1 MYETAGKIITLLFFV
16 FQGYCLQFFY
26 GSFLEGRIRSKPVTS
41 VAAVA
46 LYVVFLAAMD
56 SAEPSGA
63 GDYRLTAVKMILSVC
78 ILYIIALCFYR
89 AFCPI
94 TVFLAVT
101 FQACADITRYLIA
114 ILFGETGDLLINL
127 LNSGFKNGVI
137 TSEKDFGIL
146 LNCTVVGEW
155 ILQYTAIVF
164 LLRFSLKRIVCYYK
178 GKNYAINGTE
188 LMFILV
194 PSSVGLMICMLLRI
208 IMISAEDGVPKLL
221 YEKYP
226 VLIAVIPA
234 ILLLSLLSILCGV
247 KLFQDMIYR
256 NRERSGRIVLEKQIA
271 SMREQMEET
280 ERVYSNIRR
289 IKHDMKN
296 TVSVIMRLSDLN
308 GGEENTELK
317 KYLAELSGDLEKSE
331 LLFKTGNTVADTLLN
346 IKYHEGK
353 RYIEELQIDAKELM
367 FPKDLKIFSYDI
379 GAVLGNALD
388 NAIEACVKL
397 NNEPGTEAFIRLYS
411 MQKNGIFILGIENS
425 FDGKLKLR
433 NGEELPMTDKADK
446 NAHGMGLFNI
456 KNTAEKYGGTMDFQ
470 VRDKVFVLSVMMKN
484 EEPKENSYERSKKW
498 ILE

>member
-1 MYETAGKIITLLFFV
+1 MYEAAGKIITLIFFV
-16 FQGYCLQFFY
+16 FQGYCLQYFY
-26 GSFLEGRIRSKPVTS
+26 GSFLEGRIRSEPITGF
-41 VAAVA
+41 AAVA
-46 LYVVFLAAMD
+46 LYVVFLVTMNG
-56 SAEPSGA
+56 AEISGA
-63 GDYRLTAVKMILSVC
+63 GDYRFMAVKMLLSVC
-78 ILYIIALCFYR
+78 ILYIIALCFYK
-89 AFCPI
+89 AFCSI
-94 TVFLAVT
+94 TIFLVVT
-101 FQACADITRYLIA
+101 FQAIVDISRYLIA
-114 ILFGETGDLLINL
+114 ILSGGIGDGLIDL
-127 LNSGFKNGVI
+127 LNSGMQNGVI
-137 TSEKDFGIL
+137 ATEKAFGVL
-146 LNCTVVGEW
+146 LNCIVIGEW
-155 ILQYTAIVF
+155 LVQYAAIGF
-164 LLRFSLKRIVCYYK
+164 LLFFTLKKIVSYYK
-178 GKNYAINGTE
+178 EKDYGIKGIE

-221 YEKYP
+221 YEKYR

-280 ERVYSNIRR
+280 ERVYSDIRR

-296 TVSVIMRLSDLN
+296 TVSVIIRLSDLN

-353 RYIEELQIDAKELM
+353 RCIEELQIDAKELM

-397 NNEPGTEAFIRLYS
+397 KDNEPSAEVFIRLYS
-411 MQKNGIFILGIENS
+411 MQRSEIFILGTLIRKTNRQKS
-425 FDGKLKLR
+425 LP
-433 NGEELPMTDKADK
+433 NGQK
-446 NAHGMGLFNI
+446 I
-456 KNTAEKYGGTMDFQ
+456 
-470 VRDKVFVLSVMMKN
+470 
-484 EEPKENSYERSKKW
+484 
-498 ILE
+498 